1 MNIYVGNL
9 PYASTEEEVKTLFE
23 QFGKVV
29 SVKIIMDKFSGK
41 SKGFG
46 FVEMEDEATSES
58 AIEALNNSEFQGNNL
73 RVSKA
78 RAPERRPRF
87 GGGNDRG
94 GDRGGSRGGDR
105 GGYGRR

>member
-9 PYASTEEEVKTLFE
+9 PYASTEDDVRALFE
-23 QFGKVV
+23 QFGPVT
-29 SVKIIMDKFSGK
+29 SVKIIMDKFTGK

-46 FVEMEDEATSES
+46 FVEMANQEDSDT
-58 AIEALNNSEFQGNNL
+58 AIEALNNADFQGNRL

-87 GGGNDRG
+87 GGDRG
-94 GDRGGSRGGDR
+94 GDRGGNR
-105 GGYGRR
+105 GGYRR

>member
-9 PYASTEEEVKTLFE
+9 PYASSEDDVKALFE
-23 QFGKVV
+23 QFGPVT
-29 SVKIIMDKFSGK
+29 SVKIIIDKFTGK

-46 FVEMEDEATSES
+46 FVEMSTEEDADT
-58 AIEALNNSEFQGNNL
+58 AIEALNNADFQGNRL

-87 GGGNDRG
+87 GGGGRG
-94 GDRGGSRGGDR
+94 GERGGEHGGER
-105 GGYGRR
+105 GGYYRR